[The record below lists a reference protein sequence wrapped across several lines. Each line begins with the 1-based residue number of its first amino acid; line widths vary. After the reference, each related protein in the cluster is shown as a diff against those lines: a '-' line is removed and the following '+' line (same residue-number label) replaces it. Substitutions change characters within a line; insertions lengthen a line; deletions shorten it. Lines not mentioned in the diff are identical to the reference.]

1 MTQGTALQRGNMQ
14 YSDLELTET
23 QVTSEEIFHG
33 KVVHLFRDTVRL
45 PNGKTAT
52 RELLRHPGASAIVPL
67 TDEGNVILVRQYRYP
82 FAQVMLE
89 IPAGKLDPGEDPLV
103 CAKRELTEETG
114 YEAEEI
120 VPLGVFYPSVAI
132 LNEKI
137 HLYLARGLTFRA
149 TNPDDDEFLNVE
161 QRPLREMVEAI
172 MRGEVQDG
180 KTQTAILKTWLL
192 LQEK

>member
-1 MTQGTALQRGNMQ
+1 MQ